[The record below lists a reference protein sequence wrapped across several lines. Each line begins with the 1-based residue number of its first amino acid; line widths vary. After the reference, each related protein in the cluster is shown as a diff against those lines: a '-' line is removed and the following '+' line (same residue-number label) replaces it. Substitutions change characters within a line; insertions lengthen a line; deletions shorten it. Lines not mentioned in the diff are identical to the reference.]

1 MYFCHPHFINEM
13 QSDFRGIKGGW
24 YAIEEDGKLSCGPF
38 ETREA
43 CVGGMKTAHLP
54 SFNPLSTLSE
64 KTRADLTTLQRLIK
78 QKTREHVKRYECLV
92 AVDTRVL
99 SDG

>member
-13 QSDFRGIKGGW
+13 QSDFRGIKSGW
-24 YAIEEDGKLSCGPF
+24 YAIEDDGKLSCGPF

-43 CVGGMKTAHLP
+43 CVGGIKMDHL
-54 SFNPLSTLSE
+54 NPLSTLSE
-64 KTRADLTTLQRLIK
+64 KTRADLTTLQQLIK

-92 AVDTRVL
+92 AADTRVL
-99 SDG
+99 SEG